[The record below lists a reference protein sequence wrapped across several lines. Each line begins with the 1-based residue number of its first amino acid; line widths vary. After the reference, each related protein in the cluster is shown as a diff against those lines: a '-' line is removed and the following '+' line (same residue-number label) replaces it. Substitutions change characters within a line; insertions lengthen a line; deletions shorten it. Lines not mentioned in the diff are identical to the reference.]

1 MTDLSV
7 NLQAKLNISKGII
20 QRLIDQHND
29 VVFANSL
36 GAEDMVLTDI
46 IARDFPKIAM
56 FTLETGRLPME
67 TYDLM
72 HQVENFYGLKL
83 RYYYPNT
90 EEIEKFTHQNGIN
103 AFYNS
108 VELRKECC
116 RIRKVEPLKRAL
128 AGKDAWITGQRR
140 SQSVTRSDLEEIEY
154 DETYG
159 LPKANPLVEW
169 EEQDV
174 WEYIKTLEIPYNALH
189 DRFYP
194 SIGCAPCTRAI
205 TPGEDIRSGRW
216 WWENPEGKE
225 CGLHSTNIRS
235 R

>member
-1 MTDLSV
+1 MAELSV
-7 NLQAKLNISKGII
+7 KLLARVNISKGII
-20 QRLIDQHND
+20 KRLVDQHND

-46 IARDFPKIAM
+46 IMKHFRKVVM
-56 FTLETGRLPME
+56 FTLDTGRLPME

-72 HQVENFYGLKL
+72 HQVEDFYQCKLK
-83 RYYYPNT
+83 YYYPDAA
-90 EEIEKFTHQNGIN
+90 EIEKFTYENGIN

-108 VELRKECC
+108 VEMRKECC

-140 SQSVTRSDLEEIEY
+140 SQSVTRANLDEIEY
-154 DETYG
+154 DEIYG
-159 LPKANPLVEW
+159 LPKANPLADWDINEI
-169 EEQDV
+169 
-174 WEYIKTLEIPYNALH
+174 WEYIKCLEIPYNTLH
-189 DRFYP
+189 DHFYP

-216 WWENPEGKE
+216 WWENPESKE
-225 CGLHSTNIRS
+225 CGLHSSNID
-235 R
+235 